1 MLTLRQP
8 RLRADQSV
16 SGDYGI
22 CGSHPHDPS
31 RLSAS
36 LRRLALE
43 THRAIRRTDG
53 ADSSAEGQQEL
64 LDLSERLEELHR
76 SLQSENLDALA
87 RYVAALQREV
97 CSRLI

>member
-16 SGDYGI
+16 SGDYGV

-36 LRRLALE
+36 LRQLALE
-43 THRAIRRTDG
+43 THQAIRRADG
-53 ADSSAEGQQEL
+53 ADALPEDRKEL
-64 LDLSERLEELHR
+64 FELSERLEMLFR
-76 SLQSENLDALA
+76 TLKSEQLDTLA
-87 RYVAALQREV
+87 SYVAALQREV
-97 CSRLI
+97 DSRLI